1 MPIDL
6 IPLKRDCEAI
16 EIPAGVRRTLPAGTT
31 VRISQFLGNAYT
43 VVTDLGYLCR
53 IDARDADAISLT
65 PPENSAQQTSGT
77 FSEELVWDQLK
88 TVFDPEIPVNIVD
101 LGLIYACDIA
111 DADGGKKIDIKM
123 SMTAPGCGMGNVIKA
138 DVENKISGLPD
149 VKQVNVEVVF
159 EPPWGPA
166 RMSEAAKLQ
175 LGFDLDYGT

>member
-6 IPLKRDCEAI
+6 IPLKRDTEAI
-16 EIPAGVRRTLPAGTT
+16 EIPAGIHRTLPAGTT

-53 IDARDADAISLT
+53 IDARDADAVGLT
-65 PPENSAQQTSGT
+65 PPEHQEHAPGT
-77 FSEELVWDQLK
+77 FSEQAVWDQLK
-88 TVFDPEIPVNIVD
+88 TVYDPEIPVNIVD
-101 LGLIYACDIA
+101 LGLIYACDIS
-111 DADGGKKIDIKM
+111 DVEGGKKIDIKM
-123 SMTAPGCGMGNVIKA
+123 SMTAPGCGMGNVLKA
-138 DVENKISGLPD
+138 DVDNKISRLPE

-159 EPPWGPA
+159 DPPWGPA